1 MIPPLI
7 ATWLLAVNV
16 LTFLAYWRDKR
27 AARRGGRRTP
37 ERTLFAMNIV
47 GGFVGGWLGMLVLR
61 HKTLHASFKV
71 VQALATV
78 LWVTAL
84 VVLIVGPRA
93 A

>member
-1 MIPPLI
+1 MIPPLN
-7 ATWLLAVNV
+7 AAWLLAVNV

-37 ERTLFAMNIV
+37 ERTLFAMNMV

-71 VQALATV
+71 VQTLATV
-78 LWVTAL
+78 LWVAVL
-84 VVLIVGPRA
+84 VVLVVGPRA